1 MHRRLYLAI
10 SIDQRGNYVISCAP
24 GSLAFPQQ
32 VSWRTVSHT
41 SIGRPHLGAGK
52 QQKKLFTTYS
62 ITYSFTYYIFT
73 ILHSMIITVQS
84 VKLEKY
90 QSVQV
95 GSLSHWE
102 SISPAQVQ
110 INDNRCSGETTS
122 QCPRGFSSRGPQT
135 SLLIPHDWFFSWCP
149 CQILVAWDHQWVAAH
164 SAQREREDGCY
175 RPNDL
180 CWWALYQ
187 CSCLTSTTCV
197 SIRVWSFRVMQPY
210 AIYSQWQTAQ
220 LSGRILV
227 RTCRWFLPHCQP
239 VSSISSCP
247 EAGPARHE
255 EP

>member
-1 MHRRLYLAI
+1 MHGCLYLAI

-62 ITYSFTYYIFT
+62 ITCYIFP

-95 GSLSHWE
+95 GSLSRWE

-122 QCPRGFSSRGPQT
+122 QCPRGFSRPP
-135 SLLIPHDWFFSWCP
+135 SLSLTTDFSLGV
-149 CQILVAWDHQWVAAH
+149 LVK
-164 SAQREREDGCY
+164 Y
-175 RPNDL
+175 
-180 CWWALYQ
+180 
-187 CSCLTSTTCV
+187 
-197 SIRVWSFRVMQPY
+197 
-210 AIYSQWQTAQ
+210 
-220 LSGRILV
+220 
-227 RTCRWFLPHCQP
+227 
-239 VSSISSCP
+239 
-247 EAGPARHE
+247 
-255 EP
+255 